1 LWSVLSVLLQDLNL
15 TIVCDTNC
23 PTRHQRQQCWE
34 AATLLW
40 TTGIPWGPLPM
51 QNTEAVGT
59 ALKTIST
66 TIAQLCPCIPVQ
78 ASQTPYLFLK
88 LLLASLPPGLSPG
101 TPEPTCVLPI
111 CSQLCLISHLGWLLG
126 RNGLIYSFNKRTT
139 VSIRPGT

>member
-1 LWSVLSVLLQDLNL
+1 MSKLLPKSQQGLWSVLSVLLQDLNL

-66 TIAQLCPCIPVQ
+66 TIAQLCH
-78 ASQTPYLFLK
+78 ASQ
-88 LLLASLPPGLSPG
+88 SR
-101 TPEPTCVLPI
+101 
-111 CSQLCLISHLGWLLG
+111 HL
-126 RNGLIYSFNKRTT
+126 
-139 VSIRPGT
+139 RPHTYF